1 LWPIIS
7 IFSAS
12 LSYDE
17 NSKDYNNQ
25 HPLLLSTE
33 MLNWASSFTSLLFS
47 TPNSIGYIITT
58 GYQQTPI
65 NTPFSGRPSHYL
77 RELQLTTGLFRTRFM
92 NTEAKLDALYT
103 IGTVSLME
111 FQQCSLGPAIMK

>member
-1 LWPIIS
+1 MIS

-12 LSYDE
+12 PSYNK

-25 HPLLLSTE
+25 LPLLLSTE

-47 TPNSIGYIITT
+47 TPSLGVLNSIGYTITT

-77 RELQLTTGLFRTRFM
+77 RELQLATGLFITRFM
-92 NTEAKLDALYT
+92 NTEAN
-103 IGTVSLME
+103 
-111 FQQCSLGPAIMK
+111 